1 MYQETGIYQDTG
13 LQDICKQFTIKIFQ
27 DTDTG
32 LIPGYRVYQDTGV
45 YQVTGYRTQDKFI
58 INIFHDN

>member
-27 DTDTG
+27 DTRIQGLYQDTG
-32 LIPGYRVYQDTGV
+32 YTRIQGIPGYRDI
-45 YQVTGYRTQDKFI
+45 TGYSCI
-58 INIFHDN
+58 P